1 MTSSQFQRNLLTTLN
16 EFDYLSFSI
25 KIKNLMKINSIV
37 TATALVAASFV
48 APAMAQVTSVTQLRD
63 VQPTEWSYSAISNL
77 ITRYGCISGYPN
89 LTFKPNQSATRSEL
103 AALTSACLDN
113 ITQFYTEADARSA
126 AALRAEFSR
135 EIAATNTRV
144 TALELRNQA
153 KDKGVGAYLG
163 ASVTLNRQGVT
174 GGGKDYNDTV
184 AGASVVGRVPVA
196 SVWGD
201 EVSLRPYVNFSA
213 GPDSNIGSAMGVL
226 GTYDWSIGKTTLA
239 NGSKVSN
246 TNIYLG
252 GGGQWALTN
261 NGQSNY
267 QSSIGQGSNFV
278 FVTGIEHRLS
288 NRFVAFGDVIWPT
301 ETNGVTGSAYS
312 PVGRIGA
319 AIKF

>member
-1 MTSSQFQRNLLTTLN
+1 LTFSQFQCSILTTLN
-16 EFDYLSFSI
+16 ELDYLSFSI
-25 KIKNLMKINSIV
+25 KTKNLMKINSIFA
-37 TATALVAASFV
+37 ATALIATSFV

-63 VQPTEWSYSAISNL
+63 VQPTEWSYQAISNL
-77 ITRYGCISGYPN
+77 ITTYGCVAGYPDR
-89 LTFKPNQSATRSEL
+89 TFRPGQPATRAEL
-103 AALTSACLDN
+103 AALTNACLDS
-113 ITQFYTEADARSA
+113 ITQFYTEADARTAS
-126 AALRAEFSR
+126 ALRAEFSR
-135 EIAATNTRV
+135 ELASTNKRV
-144 TALELRNQA
+144 SALELRNQA

-174 GGGKDYNDTV
+174 GGDKSYNDTV

-196 SVWGD
+196 SVWGND
-201 EVSLRPYVNFSA
+201 VSIRPYVNFSA

-226 GTYDWSIGKTTLA
+226 GTYDWSIGKTTLS
-239 NGSKVSN
+239 NGTKVSN

-288 NRFVAFGDVIWPT
+288 NKFVAFGDVIWPT
-301 ETNGVTGSAYS
+301 QTNGVTGSAYS

>member
-1 MTSSQFQRNLLTTLN
+1 MKLR
-16 EFDYLSFSI
+16 SI
-25 KIKNLMKINSIV
+25 IA
-37 TATALVAASFV
+37 ATALAATTAA
-48 APAMAQVTSVTQLRD
+48 APAMAQVTSVSQLRD
-63 VQPTEWSYSAISNL
+63 VEPTQWSYQAISNL
-77 ITRYGCISGYPN
+77 ISRYGCVAGYPN
-89 LTFKPNQSATRSEL
+89 GTFKPGQPATRSEL

-135 EIAATNTRV
+135 EISATNTRV
-144 TALELRNQA
+144 SALELRNQT
-153 KDKGVGAYLG
+153 KDKGIGTYLG
-163 ASVTLNRQGVT
+163 AAVTLNRQGVN

-184 AGASVVGRVPVA
+184 AGASVVSRIPVA
-196 SVWGD
+196 SVWGN

-213 GPDSNIGSAMGVL
+213 GPDSQIGSSMGAL
-226 GTYDWSIGKTTLA
+226 ATFDWSVGKTTLS

-261 NGQSNY
+261 NGQSNF
-267 QSSIGQGSNFV
+267 QSSVGNGSQIV

-288 NRFVAFGDVIWPT
+288 NKFVAFGDVIWPT
-301 ETNGVTGSAYS
+301 QNDGVNGSSYS
-312 PVGRIGA
+312 PVGRVGA

>member
-1 MTSSQFQRNLLTTLN
+1 MKIQSLFTAVVVATTL
-16 EFDYLSFSI
+16 
-25 KIKNLMKINSIV
+25 
-37 TATALVAASFV
+37 AT
-48 APAMAQVTSVTQLRD
+48 PAMAQVTSISQLRD
-63 VQPTEWSYSAISNL
+63 VQPTEWSYQAISNL
-77 ITRYGCISGYPN
+77 VSRYGCVAGYPN
-89 LTFKPNQSATRSEL
+89 GTFVSGQPATRAEL

-113 ITQFYTEADARSA
+113 ITQFYTESDARSA
-126 AALRAEFSR
+126 ATLRAEFSKELR
-135 EIAATNTRV
+135 ATNTRV

-174 GGGKDYNDTV
+174 GGDKSYNDTV

-196 SVWGD
+196 SVWGND
-201 EVSLRPYVNFSA
+201 VSIRPYVNFSA

-226 GTYDWSIGKTTLA
+226 GTYDWSIGKTTLS
-239 NGSKVSN
+239 NGTKVSN

-278 FVTGIEHRLS
+278 FVTGIERRLS
-288 NRFVAFGDVIWPT
+288 NKFVAFGDVIWPT
-301 ETNGVTGSAYS
+301 QTNGVTGSAYS